1 MNEKELQRNVFSF
14 FQLNKK
20 KAFLE
25 IPFMSRII
33 DLVLLENEYIVTIE
47 FKIKDWRKAI
57 NQMLEHRI
65 ASDLCALCMPQ
76 ERVSNS
82 KLNMIKNELSIYGFG
97 FYIWNEKD
105 KNLTTVLKGQ
115 KNYTISEIA
124 SNKLLENI
132 KEQGWQL

>member
-1 MNEKELQRNVFSF
+1 
-14 FQLNKK
+14 
-20 KAFLE
+20 
-25 IPFMSRII
+25 MSRII